1 MNNLQKLRKARGEKQ
16 DEIAALLG
24 MSAANLSGYERGTR
38 ALTEEHIN
46 KLCDHFGVTA
56 DELLGR
62 AAPEAAEGHYIDVLD
77 STEKIIVPDHIKAD
91 FAVVTCIAVPGLD
104 LHPGDYCFAARTDR
118 AELPADCFVLL
129 SDGAQQLLYRY
140 IRQPGIDLLYAGD
153 EAVVWYL
160 NGAQQTKLELLGQ
173 IVGVLKSL

>member
-16 DEIAALLG
+16 EEIAALLG

-62 AAPEAAEGHYIDVLD
+62 AAPE
-77 STEKIIVPDHIKAD
+77 EKSPLPDGICPD
-91 FAVVTCIAVPGLD
+91 MVFQ
-104 LHPGDYCFAARTDR
+104 
-118 AELPADCFVLL
+118 LPADIPGLGQQKDFAFVECKRNRQHIPADCYILVDDPEGRGL
-129 SDGAQQLLYRY
+129 RHY
-140 IRQPGIDLLYAGD
+140 IRQPGVELLYNGD
-153 EAVVWYL
+153 KAEVWTL
-160 NGAQQTKLELLGQ
+160 NGDDMLDITLLGY
-173 IVGVLKSL
+173 VTHVLKSL